1 MPDACPEIPSDG
13 RQMSATI
20 KICPLARPYRLMC
33 GEASDGEFVLA
44 GA

>member
-1 MPDACPEIPSDG
+1 
-13 RQMSATI
+13 MSATI